1 MPYVASPG
9 TYVPSRIAVRAVPT
23 RSVTSHV
30 RAVETDHSVSRDCR
44 SGAQISL
51 VHNVFR
57 STALSAVSAGV
68 TGEGATYGA
77 G

>member
-23 RSVTSHV
+23 RSMTARV
-30 RAVETDHSVSRDCR
+30 RALETDHTVSRDCP

-57 STALSAVSAGV
+57 STAVLPLSAVTAR
-68 TGEGATYGA
+68 EGAIHGTW
-77 G
+77 